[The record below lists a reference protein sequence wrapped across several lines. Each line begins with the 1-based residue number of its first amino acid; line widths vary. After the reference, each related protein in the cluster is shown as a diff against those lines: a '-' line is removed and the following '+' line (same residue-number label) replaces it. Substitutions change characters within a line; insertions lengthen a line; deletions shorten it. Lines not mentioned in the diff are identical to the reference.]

1 MERVTLEVEPRE
13 AAGSP
18 AARSL
23 RRTGKIPGVLYGTGR
38 DSMAVTIDPVGL
50 RRALSTD
57 AGRNA
62 IIDVVVPGE
71 KKPVPS
77 ILKDLQLHPV
87 RDRVTHVDLLAVRL
101 DRPIQASVHIVLIGE
116 AEGVKLG
123 GEMQVPIREVVVEAL
138 PTHIPDSIEADV
150 SHLLIGDSLRI
161 SEVKLPDDVTLI
173 SDPDSTIASVAR
185 PARARA
191 RDRRRG
197 RRGRGRRRGRGCRG
211 RGRGRGLRGRVA
223 RAAAAAPE
231 GGARGPARRCARESR
246 AALPRDQA
254 QPRLPAWRTSL
265 PGATA
270 GSRLA
275 TSTAA
280 RSRSYGC
287 PTVRRSRSCAR
298 SST

>member
-161 SEVKLPDDVTLI
+161 SEVTLPDDVTLI
-173 SDPDSTIASVAR
+173 SDPDSTIASVHVPR
-185 PARARA
+185 ELEPET
-191 RDRRRG
+191 
-197 RRGRGRRRGRGCRG
+197 
-211 RGRGRGLRGRVA
+211 VA
-223 RAAAAAPE
+223 EDVEGEEGAEGEAAEAE
-231 GGARGPARRCARESR
+231 GEGE
-246 AALPRDQA
+246 
-254 QPRLPAWRTSL
+254 
-265 PGATA
+265 
-270 GSRLA
+270 GS
-275 TSTAA
+275 
-280 RSRSYGC
+280 GDE
-287 PTVRRSRSCAR
+287 
-298 SST
+298 